1 VTSLGISRPQLIL
14 ALLMLAPLLPAVTSN
29 AAAQPASAQ
38 AASLSPSA
46 QASAPTPRTAP
57 SAPAAQP
64 RPASRGLAQLSDD
77 FGALVS
83 TISPSVVQI
92 VAIGYG
98 GITAEGESTGA
109 SITRQRAAGG
119 SGVIL
124 HSDGYI
130 VTNAHVVAYAR
141 RVRVTVPTLPPT
153 GHSIVRPAGRTRDA
167 IIVGLDRE
175 TDLAVLKIDEKG
187 LPALPLADSDQLRQ
201 GHLVLAFGSPLG
213 LENSVT
219 LGVVSAIGRQRAPE
233 DPMVYVQ
240 TDAPINPGNSG
251 GPLVDAAGRVVGIN
265 THILSQSGG
274 SEGIGFAVPSNIVR
288 TVFEQ
293 LRTTGRVRRGTLGV
307 LTQTITP
314 LLAQGL
320 GLSRTGGVIISDVA
334 PGGPGARAGLTAGD
348 VVMTLDGRAMENARQ
363 FEVNIY
369 RGRVGDIVTL
379 EVQRGSETVKTT
391 AAIAERPDDPARF
404 AELVDAKQNLI
415 ARLGILAVGV
425 DPTVA
430 ARLPQMRAPS
440 GVLVAGLLADAPAGQ
455 GLAAGDII
463 VAMNDAPVTSLA
475 DLRAKVDALPSGAAC
490 VLRVQRGEVLVYV
503 ALELE

>member
-1 VTSLGISRPQLIL
+1 VASIGIITP
-14 ALLMLAPLLPAVTSN
+14 LLMLALLAPVLAPT
-29 AAAQPASAQ
+29 AAGQQ
-38 AASLSPSA
+38 TA
-46 QASAPTPRTAP
+46 QAS
-57 SAPAAQP
+57 QP
-64 RPASRGLAQLSDD
+64 RSAGGRGLAQLSDE
-77 FGALVS
+77 FGALVTS
-83 TISPSVVQI
+83 VSPSVVQI

-98 GITAEGESTGA
+98 GITPEGESTGA
-109 SITRQRAAGG
+109 SIVRQRAAGG

-124 HSDGYI
+124 HPDGYI

-141 RVRVTVPTLPPT
+141 RVRVTVPTLSVA
-153 GHSIVRPAGRTRDA
+153 GSSIVRPTGRTRDA
-167 IIVGLDRE
+167 TIVGVDRE
-175 TDLAVLKIDEKG
+175 TDLALLKIEEKG
-187 LPALPLADSDQLRQ
+187 LPALPLGDSDRLRQ
-201 GHLVLAFGSPLG
+201 GNLVLAFGSPLG

-219 LGVVSAIGRQRAPE
+219 LGVVSAVGRQRAPE

-251 GPLVDAAGRVVGIN
+251 GPLVDTTGHVVGIN

-314 LLAQGL
+314 VIAQGL
-320 GLSRTGGVIISDVA
+320 ALSRTSGVIISDVA
-334 PGGPGARAGLTAGD
+334 PNGPGDRAGLKPGD
-348 VVMTLDGRAMENARQ
+348 VVLTLDGRSMENARQ
-363 FEVNIY
+363 FEVNVY

-379 EVQRGSETVKTT
+379 EVLRGSETVKTT
-391 AAIAERPDDPARF
+391 AAIAERPDDPTRF

-415 ARLGILAVGV
+415 GRLGILAVGV

-440 GVLVAGLLADAPAGQ
+440 GVLIAGLLADAPAGQ
-455 GLAAGDII
+455 GLQAGDIVI
-463 VAMNDAPVTSLA
+463 ALNGAPVTSLA
-475 DLRAKVDALPSGAAC
+475 DLRTRIDALPAGGAC
-490 VLRVQRGEVLVYV
+490 VLQVQRGNILVYV

>member
-1 VTSLGISRPQLIL
+1 
-14 ALLMLAPLLPAVTSN
+14 MLVLLLPGAATDT
-29 AAAQPASAQ
+29 AAQTAAPVPQTRSA
-38 AASLSPSA
+38 A
-46 QASAPTPRTAP
+46 
-57 SAPAAQP
+57 
-64 RPASRGLAQLSDD
+64 RGLAQLSDD
-77 FGALVS
+77 LGALVS
-83 TISPSVVQI
+83 AVSPSVVQI

-98 GITAEGESTGA
+98 GISTEGESTGA
-109 SITRQRAAGG
+109 SITRQNAAGG

-141 RVRVTVPTLPPT
+141 RVRVTLPTPSPN
-153 GHSIVRPAGRTRDA
+153 GHSIVRPSGRTREA
-167 IIVGLDRE
+167 TIVGFDRE
-175 TDLAVLKIDEKG
+175 TDLAVLKIEEKG
-187 LPALPLADSDQLRQ
+187 LPAVALGDSDQLRQ

-219 LGVVSAIGRQRAPE
+219 LGVVSAVGRQRAAE

-251 GPLVDAAGRVVGIN
+251 GPLVDANGRVVGIN

-288 TVFEQ
+288 TVFDQ

-314 LLAQGL
+314 ALAQGL
-320 GLSRTGGVIISDVA
+320 ALARPSGVILADIA
-334 PGGPGARAGLTAGD
+334 PGGPGDRAGLKPGD
-348 VVMTLDGRAMENARQ
+348 VVLTLDGRSMENARQ

-379 EVQRGSETVKTT
+379 EVQRGAERVKTT

-404 AELVDAKQNLI
+404 AELVDPKQNLI
-415 ARLGILAVGV
+415 GRLGILAVDV

-430 ARLPQMRAPS
+430 ARLPRMRAPR
-440 GVLVAGLLADAPAGQ
+440 GVLVAGVLADAPAGQ
-455 GLAAGDII
+455 GLQAGDIVI
-463 VAMNDAPVTSLA
+463 ALNGAPITSLL
-475 DLRAKVDALPSGAAC
+475 DFRASIDGLAPAAAC
-490 VLRVQRGEVLVYV
+490 VLQVQRGDILLYV
-503 ALELE
+503 ALEIE